1 MRARARTSTSCP
13 FPGLT
18 EPTHSRRGGSPGP
31 GPTAAGAG
39 SVPGST
45 TRTHEAVTPYASSR
59 RAVNVLV
66 TMAPAHC
73 ARDSLS
79 NRARR
84 ARSAASNPVSSA
96 RGKVNEGGQPQAVS
110 VRPERLG
117 KGAHGETVQDH
128 RGAFGDPLERAGEA
142 GLRARVPLGE
152 SALEPMGDH
161 RPAQRPQA
169 LNDARV
175 VEVATGPLVE
185 RPRGDQM
192 ELPRAQ
198 TDPSKD
204 AQATCDS

>member
-13 FPGLT
+13 FPGAHRAHAQQAGRLA
-18 EPTHSRRGGSPGP
+18 GP
-31 GPTAAGAG
+31 GAHRGRRR
-39 SVPGST
+39 VCPGQYHADA
-45 TRTHEAVTPYASSR
+45 RGRDAVRLEPSR
-59 RAVNVLV
+59 GE
-66 TMAPAHC
+66 C
-73 ARDSLS
+73 ARHDGPGAL
-79 NRARR
+79 RQRLALQPGEACALGRLQPR
-84 ARSAASNPVSSA
+84 LVGK
-96 RGKVNEGGQPQAVS
+96 GKVNEGGQPQAVS